1 MQGESLAL
9 EKEKN
14 VHKVD
19 IKKAGAAVKLRFA
32 QIAFLLALIVLW
44 EVGARVGKINTFLFA
59 SPSKICET
67 LMGKIQTGELFT
79 DILVTGKETIL
90 GFIFGSLLGSFLGL
104 LLWCSETIAKFSKP
118 FVAAIGSIPVM
129 VLSPLVIIWFGT
141 GIASKIA
148 IVTFSCI
155 FVSLSSAYEGAMQ
168 VDSDLLNL
176 MRSFGATKFQ
186 IFCKIVVPSSMT
198 WVVSGFKM
206 NIGFAI
212 VGAIVGEYISSD
224 AGIGHMILMGSN
236 SFHIHVT
243 LAGLVTTMVFVF
255 VLNIAVGFCEKLL
268 LRWKR

>member
-1 MQGESLAL
+1 MEGQVITMKQTRRTAGIKLKKL
-9 EKEKN
+9 EKS
-14 VHKVD
+14 
-19 IKKAGAAVKLRFA
+19 IMLRGT
-32 QIAFLLALIVLW
+32 QIGFLLLLIFLW
-44 EVGARVGKINTFLFA
+44 EFSARQEWISTFLFA
-59 SPSKICET
+59 SPSKICDT
-67 LMGKIQTGELFT
+67 LWSRIVTGELFT
-79 DILVTGKETIL
+79 DIWVTGRETIM
-90 GFIFGSLLGSFLGL
+90 GFIFGSLLGSVLGL
-104 LLWCSETIAKFSKP
+104 LLWCSDFVAKFSKP

-141 GIASKIA
+141 GVISKIA

-186 IFCKIVVPSSMT
+186 IFKKIVVPSSMT

-236 SFHIHVT
+236 SFHIQVT

-255 VLNIAVGFCEKLL
+255 VLNIAVGLLERLL

>member
-1 MQGESLAL
+1 MQEATTMVSPKRLSTAKKRKLGESLVL
-9 EKEKN
+9 R
-14 VHKVD
+14 
-19 IKKAGAAVKLRFA
+19 ISQAGFLIFL
-32 QIAFLLALIVLW
+32 IALW
-44 EVGARVGKINTFLFA
+44 EIGARQGWISTFLFA
-59 SPSKICET
+59 SPSKICNT
-67 LMGKIQTGELFT
+67 IWSKMQSGELFT
-79 DILVTGKETIL
+79 DIFVTGRETIL
-90 GFIFGSLLGSFLGL
+90 GFVFGSLLGSFLGL
-104 LLWCSETIAKFSKP
+104 LLWCSEFVAKFSKP

-168 VDSDLLNL
+168 VDPDLLNL
-176 MRSFGATKFQ
+176 MRSFGASKAQ
-186 IFCKIVVPSSMT
+186 IFKKVVVPSSMT

-255 VLNIAVGFCEKLL
+255 VLNVAIGLLEKIL

>member
-1 MQGESLAL
+1 MQSTT
-9 EKEKN
+9 
-14 VHKVD
+14 
-19 IKKAGAAVKLRFA
+19 AAVPEKRMTALKMKKLEGNLKLRFA
-32 QIAFLLALIVLW
+32 QIGFLASLLILW
-44 EVGARVGKINTFLFA
+44 EVGARMGWISTFLFA
-59 SPSKICET
+59 SPSKICNT
-67 LMGKIQTGELFT
+67 ILNKVLSGELFN
-79 DILVTGKETIL
+79 DIWVTGKETVL
-90 GFIFGSLLGSFLGL
+90 GFIFGSVMGSFLGL
-104 LLWCSETIAKFSKP
+104 LLWCSEFIAKFSKP
-118 FVAAIGSIPVM
+118 YVAAIGSIPVM

-141 GIASKIA
+141 GIASKVA

-168 VDSDLLNL
+168 VDPDLLNL

-186 IFCKIVVPSSMT
+186 IFCKVVVPSSMT

-255 VLNIAVGFCEKLL
+255 VLNIAVGSLEKVL
-268 LRWKR
+268 LRWKK

>member
-1 MQGESLAL
+1 MQNTAAVAASGKRMNAMKMKKL
-9 EKEKN
+9 EGN
-14 VHKVD
+14 
-19 IKKAGAAVKLRFA
+19 VKLRIA
-32 QIAFLLALIVLW
+32 QIGFLAVLLLLW
-44 EVGARVGKINTFLFA
+44 EVGARMGWISTFLFA
-59 SPSKICET
+59 SPGKICDT
-67 LMGKIQTGELFT
+67 LSNRIASGELFH
-79 DILVTGKETIL
+79 DIWVTGKETVL
-90 GFIFGSLLGSFLGL
+90 GFLFGSLLGSFLGL
-104 LLWCSETIAKFSKP
+104 LLWCSEFVAKFSKP
-118 FVAAIGSIPVM
+118 YVAAIGSIPVM

-141 GIASKIA
+141 GIASKVA

-168 VDSDLLNL
+168 VDPDLLNL
-176 MRSFGATKFQ
+176 MRSFGASKFQ
-186 IFCKIVVPSSMT
+186 IFCKVVVPSSMT

-255 VLNIAVGFCEKLL
+255 VLNIAVGALEKVL

>member
-1 MQGESLAL
+1 MQNSAVAVVSGKRATAVKMKKLEGSIKLRVAQIGFLAL
-9 EKEKN
+9 
-14 VHKVD
+14 
-19 IKKAGAAVKLRFA
+19 
-32 QIAFLLALIVLW
+32 LLVLW
-44 EVGARVGKINTFLFA
+44 EVSARMGWISTFLFA
-59 SPSKICET
+59 SPSKICDT
-67 LMGKIQTGELFT
+67 LWNRVLTGELFA
-79 DILVTGKETIL
+79 DILVTGKETLLGFLFGSIL
-90 GFIFGSLLGSFLGL
+90 GSALGL
-104 LLWCSETIAKFSKP
+104 LLWCSEFVAKFSKP
-118 FVAAIGSIPVM
+118 FVVAIGSIPVM

-141 GIASKIA
+141 GIASKVA

-168 VDSDLLNL
+168 VDMDLLNL
-176 MRSFGATKFQ
+176 MRSFGASKFQ
-186 IFCKIVVPSSMT
+186 IFKKVVVPSSMT

-255 VLNIAVGFCEKLL
+255 VLNIAVGALEKVL
-268 LRWKR
+268 LRWKK

>member
-1 MQGESLAL
+1 MKTRELKSKVALGACQIGFLAIL
-9 EKEKN
+9 LLIWEYLAKEG
-14 VHKVD
+14 
-19 IKKAGAAVKLRFA
+19 I
-32 QIAFLLALIVLW
+32 IS
-44 EVGARVGKINTFLFA
+44 EFLFA
-59 SPSKICET
+59 SPGKICST
-67 LMGKIQTGELFT
+67 LWSHLVSGELIT
-79 DILVTGKETIL
+79 DLCVTGKETVL
-90 GFIFGSLLGSFLGL
+90 GFVLGSLLGSAAGL
-104 LLWCSETIAKFSKP
+104 LLWCSEKVAKFSKP

-155 FVSLSSAYEGAMQ
+155 FVSLSTAYEGAME
-168 VDSDLLNL
+168 VDEDLMKL

-186 IFCKIVVPSSMT
+186 IFKKIVVPSSMT

-224 AGIGHMILMGSN
+224 AGIGHMILKGSS

-243 LAGLVTTMVFVF
+243 LAGLVATMIFVF
-255 VLNIAVGFCEKLL
+255 ALNILVGVLEKVI
-268 LRWKR
+268 LRWKK